1 MLEVLLAQE
10 VDDDIVK
17 GLPEGTRAAHKNGWV
32 EGIRHSA
39 ALILPADAPEFVLV
53 ICVSA
58 PLSEAEGRDLLARIA
73 AAAWTDRNTIAA
85 G

>member
-1 MLEVLLAQE
+1 
-10 VDDDIVK
+10 
-17 GLPEGTRAAHKNGWV
+17 
-32 EGIRHSA
+32 
-39 ALILPADAPEFVLV
+39 V